1 MVYVRFMGPGTPA
14 SSRNGHIRGNFP
26 AEPGLPIERPLPMS
40 TKITVLLRG
49 ILILGLL
56 AYLAVQ
62 VFIPTGLF
70 RGEGSVPIPA
80 RVGLSITVVLG
91 MLCVQ
96 VAIVSVWR
104 LASLVRQNTVL
115 SPASFRWVDTVIAA
129 SVTASVFVLLA
140 GYVVAEVDDAPGLI
154 LVRGVLALLIS
165 GVGLV
170 VHVQRM
176 LLVQATGFSA
186 ELEAV
191 I

>member
-1 MVYVRFMGPGTPA
+1 
-14 SSRNGHIRGNFP
+14 
-26 AEPGLPIERPLPMS
+26 MS

-56 AYLAVQ
+56 VCLAVQ

-70 RGEGSVPIPA
+70 RGEGSVPVPA
-80 RVGLSITVVLG
+80 RVALSLTVVLG

-104 LASLVRQNTVL
+104 LVSLVRQNTVF
-115 SPASFRWVDTVIAA
+115 SPASFRWVDIVIAA
-129 SVTASVFVLLA
+129 IVTASVFVLLA

-154 LVRGVLALLIS
+154 LVTGVLALLIA

-170 VHVQRM
+170 VYVQRM